1 MKACHSYYVMNGG
14 GNKNMIYI
22 NTFAII
28 GGDNRQIEMAKS
40 ILSDGYNI
48 CTVGFENAELLNK
61 TIKKTS
67 LDDAIKNSKYI
78 ILPLPA
84 TIKNNY
90 LNAPYSK
97 EKIKIDDTFAQKMHG
112 KKVFCGIAKK
122 LILTSEIWKDID
134 LCDYSKREEFAVN
147 NAVPTAE
154 GALEI
159 ALHEFNGTINGSK
172 CLIAGFGRIGKVLS
186 KMLNAIGAKVT
197 VSARKPEDLAWI
209 NLLGYESIL
218 TSELAARDNFDIIF
232 NTIPELIFDAQALAK
247 TAQQSIIIDLASL
260 PGGVD
265 FEAAERLKINAIRA
279 LALPGK
285 VAPKASGEIIKN
297 TIYNMIEEG

>member
-1 MKACHSYYVMNGG
+1 MMEGT
-14 GNKNMIYI
+14 KNMVDID
-22 NTFAII
+22 TFAII
-28 GGDNRQIEMAKS
+28 GGDKRQIAMAES
-40 ILSDGYNI
+40 ILADGYNV
-48 CTVGFENAELLNK
+48 CTVGFENTELLSEE
-61 TIKKTS
+61 IKKTN

-78 ILPLPA
+78 ILPLP
-84 TIKNNY
+84 TVIKNNY
-90 LNAPYSK
+90 LNAPYSE
-97 EKIKIDDTFAQKMHG
+97 EKIKINDAFAQKMYG

-122 LILTSEIWKDID
+122 LILTSEVWKDIN
-134 LCDYSKREEFAVN
+134 LYDYSKREEFAVN

-159 ALHEFNGTINGSK
+159 ALHEFSGTINGSK

-186 KMLNAIGAKVT
+186 KMLTGIGAKVT

-209 NLLGYESIL
+209 NLLGYEAIL
-218 TSELAARDNFDIIF
+218 TSELSARNDFDIIF
-232 NTIPELIFDAQALAK
+232 NTIPELIFDARTLAK
-247 TAQQSIIIDLASL
+247 TAQNAIIIDLASL

-265 FEAAERLKINAIRA
+265 FEAAERLKIKAIRA

-285 VAPKASGEIIKN
+285 VAPKTAGEIIKN